1 MRYSYPHREK
11 EGKTVNSLHEIW
23 DAVLSLLSREMSA
36 TAIQTWFGDAQPIE
50 FENGRLV
57 LHTPSEFK
65 KNLIME
71 RFADKLRAALR
82 ELFAGDVQLMVLA
95 GDEIYTYRE
104 MKPDD
109 PFGLML
115 GDYTFDN
122 FVVGSSNAFAHAAAQ
137 AVSKNPGSVYNPLL
151 IYGNSG
157 LGKTHLLKAIGQYI
171 HQLHPHKKIT
181 YIKGD
186 DFTNE
191 MVQALGNGAMDAF
204 RDKYRTSD
212 LLLMDDIQFIAGKK
226 QTQEEFF
233 HTFNALYETGKQI
246 VLTSDRPPME
256 MRILEDRLRT
266 RLEGG
271 LMADVEP
278 PDLETRMAIVKNK
291 ATIFGLIMP
300 DDVAEYISENITSDV
315 RKLEGV
321 VKKLTAYKE
330 IMETEVNLESARRA
344 IADVTRSGP
353 FVPTAEIIIE
363 EVARY
368 YGVQTEG
375 IRGKSQ
381 AKALTGMRQIAMYL
395 CRNLTNMPLQDIGRE
410 FSDRNHATVISSIR
424 KVEDMM
430 HAGTEMNN
438 IIRDIT
444 ANITSRG

>member
-1 MRYSYPHREK
+1 M
-11 EGKTVNSLHEIW
+11 NSLQEIW
-23 DAVLSLLSREMSA
+23 EAVLSLMAQDMSS
-36 TAIQTWFGDAQPIE
+36 TAIQTWFGDCQPVE

-57 LHTPSEFK
+57 LHTPSDFK

-71 RFADKLRAALR
+71 RFADNVRRALR
-82 ELFAGDVQLMVLA
+82 ELFAGDIQLMVLA
-95 GDEIYTYRE
+95 GDEIATYRE

-109 PFGLML
+109 PFGVVV
-115 GDYTFDN
+115 GDYTFEN
-122 FVVGSSNAFAHAAAQ
+122 FVVGSSNRFAHAAAQ

-157 LGKTHLLKAIGQYI
+157 LGKTHLLLAIGQYI
-171 HQLHPHKKIT
+171 HQTSPHKHIT

-186 DFTNE
+186 AFTNE

-233 HTFNALYETGKQI
+233 HTFNALYESGKQI

-256 MRILEDRLRT
+256 MKILEDRLRT

-291 ATIFGLIMP
+291 AKILGLVMP
-300 DDVAEYISENITSDV
+300 DNVAEYISENITTDV

-330 IMETEVNLESARRA
+330 ILKAEINVESAKRA

-353 FVPTAEIIIE
+353 FVPTPEIIIE
-363 EVARY
+363 ECARY
-368 YGVQTEG
+368 YGMQTDA
-375 IRGKSQ
+375 IRGQGRGKDLASV
-381 AKALTGMRQIAMYL
+381 RQIAMYL
-395 CRNLTNMPLQDIGRE
+395 CRNLTNMPLQDIGKE
-410 FSDRNHATVISSIR
+410 FSGRNHSTVISSIR

-430 HAGTEMNN
+430 RAGTEMNN
-438 IIRDIT
+438 IVRDIT

>member
-1 MRYSYPHREK
+1 M
-11 EGKTVNSLHEIW
+11 NSLEEIW
-23 DAVLSLLSREMSA
+23 DAVLSLMAQDMNA
-36 TAIQTWFGDAQPIE
+36 TAIQTWFGDARPIE

-57 LHTPSEFK
+57 LHTPSDFK
-65 KNLIME
+65 KNIIAE
-71 RFADKLRAALR
+71 RYADTLRKALR
-82 ELFAGDVQLMVLA
+82 ELFAGDVQLLVLA
-95 GDEIYTYRE
+95 GDEIATYRE

-109 PFGLML
+109 PFGVVA
-115 GDYTFDN
+115 GDYTFNN
-122 FVVGSSNAFAHAAAQ
+122 FVVGSSNRFAHAAAQ

-157 LGKTHLLKAIGQYI
+157 LGKTHLLLAIGQFI
-171 HQLHPHKKIT
+171 HQTHPHKRIT

-204 RDKYRTSD
+204 RDKYRRSD

-233 HTFNALYETGKQI
+233 HTFNALYESGKQI

-256 MRILEDRLRT
+256 MKILEDRLRT

-291 ATIFGLIMP
+291 AKTFGLIMP
-300 DDVAEYISENITSDV
+300 DSVAEYISENITTDV

-330 IMETEVNLESARRA
+330 ILEAEINVESAGRA

-368 YGVQTEG
+368 YGKKTEA
-375 IRGKSQ
+375 IRGQSR
-381 AKALTGMRQIAMYL
+381 AKDLSGMRQIAMYL

-410 FSDRNHATVISSIR
+410 FSGRNHATVISSIR

-430 HAGTEMNN
+430 TAGTEMNN

>member
-1 MRYSYPHREK
+1 M
-11 EGKTVNSLHEIW
+11 NSLQEIW
-23 DAVLSLLSREMSA
+23 EAVLSLMGQDMSS
-36 TAIQTWFGDAQPIE
+36 TALQTWFGDARPVE

-71 RFADKLRAALR
+71 RFAGNVRRALR
-82 ELFAGDVQLMVLA
+82 ELFAGDIQLMVLS
-95 GDEIYTYRE
+95 GDELYTYRE

-109 PFGLML
+109 PFGLIL
-115 GDYTFDN
+115 GDYTFEN

-171 HQLHPHKKIT
+171 HKWKPDKKIR

-233 HTFNALYETGKQI
+233 HTFNALYESGKQI

-278 PDLETRMAIVKNK
+278 PDLETRMAIAKDK
-291 ATIFGLIMP
+291 ATRFGLIMP
-300 DDVAEYISENITSDV
+300 DNVAQYIAENVTSDV

-330 IMETEVNLESARRA
+330 ILEAKVDLESARRA
-344 IADVTRSGP
+344 IADVTRSGA
-353 FVPTAEIIIE
+353 FVPTADIIIE

-368 YGVQTEG
+368 YGMDPEG

-381 AKALTGMRQIAMYL
+381 SKTLTGMRQIAMYL

-410 FSDRNHATVISSIR
+410 FSGRNHATVISSIR

-430 HAGTEMNN
+430 TAGTEMNN

>member
-1 MRYSYPHREK
+1 M
-11 EGKTVNSLHEIW
+11 NSLYEIW
-23 DAVLSLLSREMSA
+23 EAVLSLMAQDMSA
-36 TAIQTWFGDAQPIE
+36 TAIQTWFGDAQPVE

-71 RFADKLRAALR
+71 RFADNVRRALR
-82 ELFAGDVQLMVLA
+82 ELFSGDIQLMVLA
-95 GDEIYTYRE
+95 GDEIATYRE
-104 MKPDD
+104 TKPDNA
-109 PFGLML
+109 FGVPA
-115 GDYTFDN
+115 GDNTFEN
-122 FVVGSSNAFAHAAAQ
+122 FVVGPSNRFAHAAAQ
-137 AVSKNPGSVYNPLL
+137 AVSRNPGSVYNPLL

-157 LGKTHLLKAIGQYI
+157 LGKTHLLMAIGVYF
-171 HQLHPHKKIT
+171 HQTSPHKKIT
-181 YIKGD
+181 YVKGD

-204 RDKYRTSD
+204 RDKYRRSD

-233 HTFNALYETGKQI
+233 HTFNALYESGKQI

-256 MRILEDRLRT
+256 MKILEDRLRT

-271 LMADVEP
+271 LMADVAP
-278 PDLETRMAIVKNK
+278 PDLETRMAIVNK
-291 ATIFGLIMP
+291 KAKSFGLVIT
-300 DDVAEYISENITSDV
+300 DDVANYIAENVTTDV

-330 IMETEVNLESARRA
+330 ILEEVIDVDSARRA

-368 YGVQTEG
+368 YGVKTEA
-375 IRGKSQ
+375 IRGQSR
-381 AKALTGMRQIAMYL
+381 AKELVGMRQIAMYL

-410 FSDRNHATVISSIR
+410 FSGRNHATVISSIR

-430 HAGTEMNN
+430 TAGTEMNN

>member
-1 MRYSYPHREK
+1 M
-11 EGKTVNSLHEIW
+11 NSLQEIW
-23 DAVLSLLSREMSA
+23 EAVLSLMA
-36 TAIQTWFGDAQPIE
+36 QDINPTALNTWFGDAHPVE

-57 LHTPSEFK
+57 LHTPSDFK
-65 KNLIME
+65 KNIIVE
-71 RFADKLRAALR
+71 RYADILRKALR
-82 ELFAGDVQLMVLA
+82 ELFAGDIQIMVLA
-95 GDEIYTYRE
+95 GDEIATYRE

-109 PFGLML
+109 PLRVVV
-115 GDYTFDN
+115 GDYTFEN
-122 FVVGSSNAFAHAAAQ
+122 FVVGSSNRFAHAAAQ

-157 LGKTHLLKAIGQYI
+157 LGKTHLLLAIGQYV
-171 HQLHPHKKIT
+171 HQTSPNKHIT

-186 DFTNE
+186 AFTNE
-191 MVQALGNGAMDAF
+191 MVQALGNGAMDQF
-204 RDKYRTSD
+204 RDKYRNSD

-233 HTFNALYETGKQI
+233 HTFNALYESGKQI

-256 MRILEDRLRT
+256 MKILEDRLRT

-291 ATIFGLIMP
+291 ATILGLVMP
-300 DDVAEYISENITSDV
+300 DSVAEYISENITTDV

-330 IMETEVNLESARRA
+330 ILEAEINVDSARRA

-353 FVPTAEIIIE
+353 FVPTPEIIIE

-368 YGVQTEG
+368 YGLSTDA
-375 IRGKSQ
+375 IRGQSR
-381 AKALTGMRQIAMYL
+381 AKDLSSPRQISMYL
-395 CRNLTNMPLQDIGRE
+395 CRNLTNLPLQDIGRE
-410 FSDRNHATVISSIR
+410 FSGRNHATVISSIR

-430 HAGTEMNN
+430 RAGTEMNN

-444 ANITSRG
+444 ANITSRA